1 MVINIVLNIILI
13 KFMGHRGLAFA
24 TSISSIVCVLFMF
37 NSLGKRVKYFGQDM
51 IMKIMIKCS
60 TSAVLMGVI
69 TYFSYKIMSL
79 SLGIGTINEIISI
92 LISVLVGAVVYGTLI
107 IIFKVEEIYIIL
119 NTFVKKFKS
128 PKADI

>member
-1 MVINIVLNIILI
+1 
-13 KFMGHRGLAFA
+13 MGHRGLAFA